1 MIKLKA
7 LFTRFLGNPLMQR
20 VVRNTGYL
28 FSAQTLVAG
37 LSFGQGVLAARL
49 LGVEGAGIVGI
60 ITQYA
65 SNINRL
71 ISFRMH
77 ELVISYVGEFSANGH
92 EQDAMAVFKGAAL
105 AEIGAS
111 VVAYLLAISLAP
123 VGAAVFAHDRALA
136 GLFRFYA
143 LSVLANLMYESAY
156 GLLQYFNRYRV
167 IAAIMIGQSVLT
179 LGLIARAYLRRGELS
194 DVVLAYL
201 SGKVVLAVL
210 TSLAAL
216 AQARAAWGPG
226 WWKVRL
232 ARLSQRGRDLL
243 RFAVNRNINGT
254 LRLVTR
260 DSEALWL
267 GALTSPLQVGYYKIA
282 RAIIN
287 FVAMPVD
294 PLIRTTYRELSIEVA
309 RSRWENVR
317 YLLRSGTLLSA
328 VWTLP
333 ASLFLILFGKQV
345 VSIYGPNFLP
355 TSYESLLILLVGVMV
370 SNLLYWSQMVLLPMG
385 MPEFPTKVQAIG
397 ALLMIAGMLV
407 LVPLA
412 GSNGMALLMSAFLVF
427 TVGVSVVKTMR
438 EIWRA
443 QARKSTSTG

>member
-1 MIKLKA
+1 
-7 LFTRFLGNPLMQR
+7 
-20 VVRNTGYL
+20 
-28 FSAQTLVAG
+28 
-37 LSFGQGVLAARL
+37 
-49 LGVEGAGIVGI
+49 
-60 ITQYA
+60 
-65 SNINRL
+65 
-71 ISFRMH
+71 
-77 ELVISYVGEFSANGH
+77 
-92 EQDAMAVFKGAAL
+92 
-105 AEIGAS
+105 
-111 VVAYLLAISLAP
+111 
-123 VGAAVFAHDRALA
+123 
-136 GLFRFYA
+136 
-143 LSVLANLMYESAY
+143 
-156 GLLQYFNRYRV
+156 
-167 IAAIMIGQSVLT
+167 
-179 LGLIARAYLRRGELS
+179 
-194 DVVLAYL
+194 
-201 SGKVVLAVL
+201 VLAVL